1 VHTIIVLGGA
11 GAMGQIIV
19 QDLADTAKD
28 TKIIIGDFNI
38 EGNERIA
45 ELVKR
50 PNVEA
55 EKIDI
60 KNEAAL
66 VALLKKGQCVVN
78 STPYYFNVDVM
89 KAALKAGC
97 SYTDLGGLYHT
108 TMKQLELHDQFAK
121 ADLVAVL
128 GSGAAPGTTNLLAAA
143 AAKDLDEVELIDIA
157 CGSVDFAEASDHPF
171 YPPYMLDTL
180 FDEYT
185 KDAMVFENGV
195 AEGRNPL
202 AMQKNI
208 EFGDPVGTQPAIYTL
223 HSEVATLPI
232 TYRDKGIKNV
242 YFRLALPAEL
252 HEKLELFVKL
262 GFGKP
267 EPIETAEGK
276 FHPRKILAHMIAQ
289 IPYTKPEVNDV
300 EILRVDV
307 KGKKGN
313 EAVHII
319 MFETATSDSERQ
331 IGAGDLNTGVPPSIV
346 AQMIVDGRIKKHGVL
361 APEVAV
367 DTDQYFA
374 ELEKRNCKIRKV
386 VNEAVKG

>member
-1 VHTIIVLGGA
+1 MHTIIVLGGA

-60 KNEAAL
+60 KNEEAL
-66 VALLKKGQCVVN
+66 IALLKKGQCVVN

-108 TMKQLELHDQFAK
+108 TMKQLELNDEFKK
-121 ADLVAVL
+121 ANLTAVL

-143 AAKDLDEVELIDIA
+143 AAKDLDKVELIDIA

-171 YPPYMLDTL
+171 FPPYMLDTL

-223 HSEVATLPI
+223 HSEVATLPM
-232 TYRDKGIKNV
+232 TYKDKGIKNV
-242 YFRLALPAEL
+242 YFRLALPREL

-267 EPIETAEGK
+267 EPVETAEGK
-276 FHPRKILAHMIAQ
+276 FHPRKILAHMISQ
-289 IPYTKPEVNDV
+289 IPYSKPKVNDV

-307 KGKKGN
+307 KGKKGS
-313 EAVHII
+313 EDVHIV
-319 MFETATSDSERQ
+319 MFETATSDSNRQ
-331 IGAGDLNTGVPPSIV
+331 ISAGDLNTGVPPSIV
-346 AQMIVDGRIKKHGVL
+346 AQMIVDGRIKDNGVL

>member
-1 VHTIIVLGGA
+1 
-11 GAMGQIIV
+11 MGQIIV

-38 EGNERIA
+38 DGNERIA

-50 PNVEA
+50 PNIEA

-60 KNEAAL
+60 KNEEAL

-97 SYTDLGGLYHT
+97 SYTDLGGLYHM
-108 TMKQLELHDQFAK
+108 TMKQLPLHEEFK
-121 ADLVAVL
+121 RADLVAVL

-143 AAKDLDEVELIDIA
+143 AANDLDTVELIDIA
-157 CGSVDFAEASDHPF
+157 CGSADFAEPSSHPF

-202 AMQKNI
+202 SMQKEI
-208 EFGDPVGTQPAIYTL
+208 EFGSPVGTQPAIFTL
-223 HSEVATLPI
+223 HSEVATLPM
-232 TYRDKGIKNV
+232 TYKDKGIKNC
-242 YFRLALPAEL
+242 YFRLALPKDL
-252 HEKLELFVKL
+252 HEKLALFVGL
-262 GFGKP
+262 GFGKT

-276 FHPRKILAHMIAQ
+276 FHPRKILAHMISK
-289 IPYTKPEVNDV
+289 IPYLKPAVDDV

-307 KGKKGN
+307 KGKRGK
-313 EAVHII
+313 EDVHIV
-319 MFETATSDSERQ
+319 MYETAYSDSARN
-331 IGAGDLNTGVPPSIV
+331 ISAGDLNTGVPPSIV
-346 AQMIVDGRIKKHGVL
+346 AQMITDGRVTERGVL
-361 APEVAV
+361 APEVAI
-367 DTDQYFA
+367 DPDQFFA
-374 ELEKRNCKIRKV
+374 ELEKRNCKIRKT
-386 VNEAVKG
+386 ESTLQSI

>member
-1 VHTIIVLGGA
+1 
-11 GAMGQIIV
+11 MGQIIV

-45 ELVKR
+45 ELIKR

-60 KNEAAL
+60 KNEEAL
-66 VALLKKGQCVVN
+66 IALLKKGQCVVN

-89 KAALKAGC
+89 RAALKAGC

-108 TMKQLELHDQFAK
+108 TMKQLELNDEFKK
-121 ADLVAVL
+121 ANLVAVL

-143 AAKDLDEVELIDIA
+143 AAKDLDKVELIDIA
-157 CGSVDFAEASDHPF
+157 CGSADFAEASDHPF
-171 YPPYMLDTL
+171 FPPYMLDTL

-208 EFGDPVGTQPAIYTL
+208 EFGDPVGTQPAIFTL
-223 HSEVATLPI
+223 HSEVATLPM
-232 TYRDKGIKNV
+232 TYKDKGIKNV
-242 YFRLALPAEL
+242 YFRLALPREL

-276 FHPRKILAHMIAQ
+276 FHPRKILAHMISQ
-289 IPYTKPEVNDV
+289 IPYSKPKVNDV

-307 KGKKGN
+307 KGKKGS
-313 EAVHII
+313 EDVHIV
-319 MFETATSDSERQ
+319 MFETATSDSSRQ
-331 IGAGDLNTGVPPSIV
+331 ISAGDLNTGVPPSIV
-346 AQMIVDGRIKKHGVL
+346 AQMIVDGRIQAHGVL

-367 DTDQYFA
+367 DTEQYFA
-374 ELEKRNCKIRKV
+374 ELAKRNCKIRKV

>member
-1 VHTIIVLGGA
+1 
-11 GAMGQIIV
+11 MGQIIV

-60 KNEAAL
+60 KDEAAL
-66 VALLKKGQCVVN
+66 VALLNKGECVVN

-89 KAALKAGC
+89 KAAIKAGC

-108 TMKQLELHDQFAK
+108 TMKQLALNDEFAK
-121 ADLVAVL
+121 ANLVAVL

-157 CGSVDFAEASDHPF
+157 CGSVDFAEATDHPF
-171 YPPYMLDTL
+171 FPPYMLDTL

-223 HSEVATLPI
+223 HSEVATLPM
-232 TYRDKGIKNV
+232 TYKDRGIKNV
-242 YFRLALPAEL
+242 YFRLALPREL

-262 GFGKP
+262 GFGKT

-289 IPYTKPEVNDV
+289 IPYNKPKVNDV

-307 KGKKGN
+307 KGKKGG
-313 EAVHII
+313 AHLHII
-319 MFETATSDSERQ
+319 MFETATSDSKRQ
-331 IGAGDLNTGVPPSIV
+331 ISAGDLNTGVPPSIV
-346 AQMIVDGRIKKHGVL
+346 AQMITDGRIKERGVL

-367 DTDQYFA
+367 DTEQYFA

-386 VNEAVKG
+386 VNEAVTN

>member
-1 VHTIIVLGGA
+1 
-11 GAMGQIIV
+11 MGQIIV

-28 TKIIIGDFNI
+28 CKIIIGDFNI
-38 EGNERIA
+38 EGNERIKD
-45 ELVKR
+45 LVKR

-60 KNEAAL
+60 KDEAAL

-108 TMKQLELHDQFAK
+108 TMKQLPLHDEFKK
-121 ADLVAVL
+121 AGLVAVL
-128 GSGAAPGTTNLLAAA
+128 GTGAAPGTTNLLAAA
-143 AAKDLDEVELIDIA
+143 AAKELDKVELIDIA
-157 CGSVDFAEASDHPF
+157 CGSADFAEASTHPF

-208 EFGDPVGTQPAIYTL
+208 EFGEPVGTQPAIFTL
-223 HSEVATLPI
+223 HSEVATLPM
-232 TYRDKGIKNV
+232 TYKDKGIKNC
-242 YFRLALPAEL
+242 YFRLALPKEL
-252 HEKLELFVKL
+252 HEKLELFVGL

-276 FHPRKILAHMIAQ
+276 FHPRKILAHMISQ
-289 IPYTKPEVNDV
+289 IPYTKPAVNDV

-307 KGKKGN
+307 KGTKNG
-313 EAVHII
+313 EAVHYV
-319 MFETATSDSERQ
+319 MFETAYSDSKRQ
-331 IGAGDLNTGVPPSIV
+331 ISAGDLNTGVPPSIV
-346 AQMIVDGRIKKHGVL
+346 AQMIVDGRVKERGVL

-367 DTDQYFA
+367 DPELFFA
-374 ELEKRNCKIRKV
+374 ELEQRGCKIKKH
-386 VNEAVKG
+386 VNEAVKS